1 MKMKEE
7 LIKFDT
13 AKLAKEKG
21 FDLDLE
27 DILYFYTKPRSKM
40 FGIDEHFRSYL
51 IKNTPKKLYK
61 VGEHACL
68 NIGSL
73 IPAPTQALLQK
84 WLREEHKLHIVIIP
98 TLGGFTFKVVDVQ
111 MDPSDEIERP
121 PYKEVDGRDFT
132 VYEEALEGGLREM
145 LGLLEHNK

>member
-1 MKMKEE
+1 MKEE

-40 FGIDEHFRSYL
+40 FGIDEHFRSYP

-61 VGEHACL
+61 VGEYACL

-73 IPAPTQALLQK
+73 IPAPTQSLLQK
-84 WLREEHKLHIVIIP
+84 WLREVHDIH
-98 TLGGFTFKVVDVQ
+98 VVPVPETQ
-111 MDPSDEIERP
+111 FSS
-121 PYKEVDGRDFT
+121 YHEVMETSKYMCMVYCNNTYYEVFEDYGKWN
-132 VYEEALEGGLREM
+132 YEEAFEVGLQKA
-145 LGLLEHNK
+145 LKLIKC